1 MLKIKKVS
9 EVLSKHVYTAEGEY
23 FGQVEDVNLMD
34 NKIDGWKIRVS
45 GGFISSLGGAR
56 GVIIPHQFVKAIGDV
71 FVITGSSIP
80 SKSDGVDMGPSGA
93 SSSAPGSLSGSS
105 SGNSGGSMMTSG
117 FDSF

>member
-9 EVLSKHVYTAEGEY
+9 EVMNKHVYTAEGEY

-34 NKIDGWKIRVS
+34 NKVDGWKIRVNGS
-45 GGFISSLGGAR
+45 FVSSLGGAR

-80 SKSDGVDMGPSGA
+80 SKSEGIDLGSP
-93 SSSAPGSLSGSS
+93 SSSATGSTSASSGS
-105 SGNSGGSMMTSG
+105 GSMMTSG

>member
-9 EVLSKHVYTAEGEY
+9 EVMNKHVYTAEGEY

-34 NKIDGWKIRVS
+34 NKVDGWKIRVNGS
-45 GGFISSLGGAR
+45 FVSSLGGAR

-80 SKSDGVDMGPSGA
+80 SKNDGVDMGSTMA
-93 SSSAPGSLSGSS
+93 SGSS
-105 SGNSGGSMMTSG
+105 SGVSGSSSSGGSMMTSG

>member
-80 SKSDGVDMGPSGA
+80 SKSDGMEMGPSG
-93 SSSAPGSLSGSS
+93 SSNPGSAPSGSS
-105 SGNSGGSMMTSG
+105 SGGSMMTSG

>member
-9 EVLSKHVYTAEGEY
+9 EVLNKHVYTAEGEY

-34 NKIDGWKIRVS
+34 NKVDGWKIRVS
-45 GGFISSLGGAR
+45 GSFINSLGGAR
-56 GVIIPHQFVKAIGDV
+56 GFIIPHQFVKAIGDV

-80 SKSDGVDMGPSGA
+80 SKSEGVDIGSSATSAPSGNVQ
-93 SSSAPGSLSGSS
+93 G
-105 SGNSGGSMMTSG
+105 SGGSSMMSSG

>member
-1 MLKIKKVS
+1 MLKIKKIS
-9 EVLSKHVYTAEGEY
+9 EVMNKHVYTADGEY

-34 NKIDGWKIRVS
+34 NKVDGWKIRVNGS
-45 GGFISSLGGAR
+45 FISSLGGAR

-80 SKSDGVDMGPSGA
+80 SKSEGVDT
-93 SSSAPGSLSGSS
+93 GSS
-105 SGNSGGSMMTSG
+105 SSMSSGSAGTGASGSGSMMTSG

>member
-9 EVLSKHVYTAEGEY
+9 EVMNKHVYTAEGEY

-34 NKIDGWKIRVS
+34 NKVDGWKIRVNGS
-45 GGFISSLGGAR
+45 FVSSLGGAK

-80 SKSDGVDMGPSGA
+80 SKSEGIDLGSG
-93 SSSAPGSLSGSS
+93 SPNVSPGSNTGS
-105 SGNSGGSMMTSG
+105 SMMTSG